1 MTPRNNLKKANT
13 AKDAQTTEQI
23 LNLPVEQIRPFDNH
37 PFQVNDDDELMQQT
51 IDSIMQVGVLNP
63 VIVRPMEDG
72 GYQMVS
78 GHRRLRAC
86 ELAGIATIPAI
97 ARELNDYEAVHLMV
111 DSNIQRENIL
121 PSERAK
127 AYRMKMDAL
136 KHQGKAAEQTSS
148 QIGTKLRT
156 DEQIAREVG
165 SSRNQVQR
173 FIRLTELLPE
183 LLDMVD
189 RKEIAFSPA
198 VELSYLKEEE
208 QRLFLEA
215 MDYSQATPSLSQA
228 QRIKKLSQQGACT
241 QDAMFSIMSEEKKSD
256 MDKLTIKQ
264 DVLRKYFP
272 KSYTPLQM
280 QQTIIKLLEQWQ
292 KRRQRE
298 NSR

>member
-1 MTPRNNLKKANT
+1 MQQKANT

-228 QRIKKLSQQGACT
+228 QRIKKLSQQGACS
-241 QDAMFSIMSEEKKSD
+241 QDAMFSIMSGEKKSD

>member
-1 MTPRNNLKKANT
+1 MQQKANT
-13 AKDAQTTEQI
+13 AKDTQTAEQI
-23 LNLPVEQIRPFDNH
+23 LNLPVGKIRPFDNH

-156 DEQIAREVG
+156 DERIAQEVG

>member
-1 MTPRNNLKKANT
+1 MQQKANT
-13 AKDAQTTEQI
+13 AKDAQTAEQI
-23 LNLPVEQIRPFDNH
+23 LNLPVEKIRPFDNH
-37 PFQVNDDDELMQQT
+37 PFRVNDDDELMQQT

-136 KHQGKAAEQTSS
+136 KHQGKAAKQTSS

-241 QDAMFSIMSEEKKSD
+241 QDALFSIMSEEKKSD

>member
-1 MTPRNNLKKANT
+1 MQQKANT

-264 DVLRKYFP
+264 DVLRKCFP

>member
-1 MTPRNNLKKANT
+1 MQQKANT

-208 QRLFLEA
+208 QRLFLET

>member
-1 MTPRNNLKKANT
+1 MQQKANT

-156 DEQIAREVG
+156 DEQVAREVG

>member
-1 MTPRNNLKKANT
+1 MQQKANT

-208 QRLFLEA
+208 QRLFLES

>member
-1 MTPRNNLKKANT
+1 M
-13 AKDAQTTEQI
+13 
-23 LNLPVEQIRPFDNH
+23 
-37 PFQVNDDDELMQQT
+37 NDDDELMQQT

-72 GYQMVS
+72 EYQMVS

>member
-1 MTPRNNLKKANT
+1 MQQKANI
-13 AKDAQTTEQI
+13 AKDAQTAEQI
-23 LNLPVEQIRPFDNH
+23 LNLPVEKIRPFDNH

-136 KHQGKAAEQTSS
+136 KHQGKAAKQTSS

>member
-1 MTPRNNLKKANT
+1 MQQKANI
-13 AKDAQTTEQI
+13 AKDAQTAEQI
-23 LNLPVEQIRPFDNH
+23 LNLPVEKIRPFDNH

-111 DSNIQRENIL
+111 GSNIQRENIL

>member
-1 MTPRNNLKKANT
+1 MQQKANT

-86 ELAGIATIPAI
+86 DFAGIATIPAI

>member
-1 MTPRNNLKKANT
+1 MQQKANT
-13 AKDAQTTEQI
+13 AKDAQTAEQI
-23 LNLPVEQIRPFDNH
+23 LNLPVEKIRPFDNH

-136 KHQGKAAEQTSS
+136 KHQGKAAKQTSS

-228 QRIKKLSQQGACT
+228 QRIKNLSQQGACT

-264 DVLRKYFP
+264 DILRKYFP

-298 NSR
+298 NIR

>member
-1 MTPRNNLKKANT
+1 MQQKANT

-23 LNLPVEQIRPFDNH
+23 LNLPVEQIH

>member
-1 MTPRNNLKKANT
+1 MQQKANT
-13 AKDAQTTEQI
+13 AKDAQTAEQI
-23 LNLPVEQIRPFDNH
+23 LNLPVEKIRPFDNH

-78 GHRRLRAC
+78 GHRLLRAC

>member
-1 MTPRNNLKKANT
+1 MQQKANT
-13 AKDAQTTEQI
+13 AKDAQTAEQI
-23 LNLPVEQIRPFDNH
+23 LNLPVEKIRPFDNH
-37 PFQVNDDDELMQQT
+37 PFRVNDDDELMQQT

-228 QRIKKLSQQGACT
+228 QRIKKLSQQGACS

>member
-1 MTPRNNLKKANT
+1 MQQKANT

-51 IDSIMQVGVLNP
+51 IDSIMQIGVLNP

>member
-1 MTPRNNLKKANT
+1 
-13 AKDAQTTEQI
+13 
-23 LNLPVEQIRPFDNH
+23 
-37 PFQVNDDDELMQQT
+37 
-51 IDSIMQVGVLNP
+51 
-63 VIVRPMEDG
+63 
-72 GYQMVS
+72 
-78 GHRRLRAC
+78 
-86 ELAGIATIPAI
+86 
-97 ARELNDYEAVHLMV
+97 
-111 DSNIQRENIL
+111 
-121 PSERAK
+121 
-127 AYRMKMDAL
+127 MDAL
-136 KHQGKAAEQTSS
+136 KHQGKAAKQTSS

-241 QDAMFSIMSEEKKSD
+241 QNAMFSIMSEEKKSD

-264 DVLRKYFP
+264 DVLRKHFP

>member
-1 MTPRNNLKKANT
+1 MQQKANT

-228 QRIKKLSQQGACT
+228 QRIKKLSQQGACS

>member
-1 MTPRNNLKKANT
+1 MQQKANT

-136 KHQGKAAEQTSS
+136 KHQGKAAKQTSS

>member
-1 MTPRNNLKKANT
+1 MQQKANA
-13 AKDAQTTEQI
+13 AKDDQTTEQI
-23 LNLPVEQIRPFDNH
+23 LNLPVEKIRPFDNH

-97 ARELNDYEAVHLMV
+97 ARELNDYEAIHLMV
-111 DSNIQRENIL
+111 DSNIQQENIL

-156 DEQIAREVG
+156 DERIAQEVG

-198 VELSYLKEEE
+198 VELSYLKDEE

-215 MDYSQATPSLSQA
+215 MDFSQATPSLSQA

-241 QDAMFSIMSEEKKSD
+241 QDALFSIMSEEKKSD

>member
-1 MTPRNNLKKANT
+1 MQQKANT

>member
-1 MTPRNNLKKANT
+1 MQQKANT
-13 AKDAQTTEQI
+13 AKDAQTAEQI
-23 LNLPVEQIRPFDNH
+23 LNLPVEKIRPFDNH

-241 QDAMFSIMSEEKKSD
+241 QVAMFSIMSEEKKSD

>member
-1 MTPRNNLKKANT
+1 MQQKANT
-13 AKDAQTTEQI
+13 AKDAQTAEQI
-23 LNLPVEQIRPFDNH
+23 LNLPVEKIRPFDNH
-37 PFQVNDDDELMQQT
+37 PFRVNDDDELMQQT
-51 IDSIMQVGVLNP
+51 IDSIMQVGVFNP
-63 VIVRPMEDG
+63 VIVRPMEDS

-136 KHQGKAAEQTSS
+136 KHQGKAAKQTSS

-241 QDAMFSIMSEEKKSD
+241 QNAMFSIMSEEKKSD

>member
-1 MTPRNNLKKANT
+1 M
-13 AKDAQTTEQI
+13 
-23 LNLPVEQIRPFDNH
+23 
-37 PFQVNDDDELMQQT
+37 
-51 IDSIMQVGVLNP
+51 
-63 VIVRPMEDG
+63 
-72 GYQMVS
+72 
-78 GHRRLRAC
+78 
-86 ELAGIATIPAI
+86 
-97 ARELNDYEAVHLMV
+97 
-111 DSNIQRENIL
+111 
-121 PSERAK
+121 
-127 AYRMKMDAL
+127 
-136 KHQGKAAEQTSS
+136 
-148 QIGTKLRT
+148 
-156 DEQIAREVG
+156 
-165 SSRNQVQR
+165 
-173 FIRLTELLPE
+173 
-183 LLDMVD
+183 
-189 RKEIAFSPA
+189 
-198 VELSYLKEEE
+198 ELSYLKEEE

>member
-1 MTPRNNLKKANT
+1 MQQKANT

-208 QRLFLEA
+208 QRLFLGA

-264 DVLRKYFP
+264 DILRKYFP

>member
-1 MTPRNNLKKANT
+1 MQQKANT

-23 LNLPVEQIRPFDNH
+23 LNLPVEKIRPFDNH
-37 PFQVNDDDELMQQT
+37 PFRVNDDDELMQQT